1 MESYLWIRGSLRGAL
16 LISIDSCTRRMRF
29 NRPFDEVVFSRISKE
44 DATWLDRPFD
54 EVVFSRIS
62 KEDATWLDRP
72 FDEEEVFGV
81 VHDFNGD
88 KALGLDGF
96 TMTFFLVLLV
106 HGENKYYECVS

>member
-1 MESYLWIRGSLRGAL
+1 MRGAL

-29 NRPFDEVVFSRISKE
+29 N
-44 DATWLDRPFD
+44 RPFD

-106 HGENKYYECVS
+106 HGENKFYECVS